1 MKKKVIKVTATD
13 QTVEKLY
20 KFVKFMN
27 ENSSI
32 RAYPSVDNEAVFFPV
47 DKYDLK
53 WLKST
58 LLEKGYALRI
68 EDAL

>member
-1 MKKKVIKVTATD
+1 MRKKVIKVTATD

-20 KFVKFMN
+20 KFVRHMN
-27 ENSSI
+27 ENTAI

-53 WLKST
+53 FLKNA

>member
-1 MKKKVIKVTATD
+1 
-13 QTVEKLY
+13 
-20 KFVKFMN
+20 MN